1 MKRFLFT
8 IIALSSTIFSFAQQ
22 KPQYTQYL
30 ANQYI
35 INPAIAGIENYT
47 DIKLSH
53 RLQWQGLTDAPVTSY
68 FTIHGPIGKQD
79 EKTTATSF
87 GNPGQNPRGVAYWE
101 SYEASKPH
109 HGWGVQVIN
118 DKIGPLS
125 NLAAYATYA
134 FHTGISPRTNLSA
147 GISGGV
153 SKVSLNADKL
163 QFATQVD
170 PAVMANGNLNK
181 MNLDVNAGLYL
192 YSADYFIGVSAL
204 QIVPQKIV
212 WRDNVVKQ
220 EDGKIVPHF
229 FATAGYRF
237 SAGDD
242 WNITPSVLI
251 KYVSPVPPQIDLNS
265 KFQYLDKFWFGV
277 GYRHKDGFNGMAG
290 LLISNRLN
298 VSYSY
303 DYTISKLNNYT
314 RGSHELILGFLI
326 GNKGESCP
334 TNVW

>member
-1 MKRFLFT
+1 MKRVLLGVFAGCVSV
-8 IIALSSTIFSFAQQ
+8 ISFAQQ

-35 INPAIAGIENYT
+35 INPAIAGIENYA
-47 DIKLSH
+47 DVKLSH

-101 SYEASKPH
+101 SYEASAPH
-109 HGWGVQVIN
+109 HGWGVQVVN
-118 DKIGPLS
+118 DRIGPLN

-153 SKVSLNADKL
+153 SKISLNADKL

-170 PAVMANGNLNK
+170 PAVMASGNLNK

-192 YSADYFIGVSAL
+192 YSADYFVGLSAL

-212 WRDNVVKQ
+212 WRDNLVKK
-220 EDGKIVPHF
+220 EEGKIAPHF

-242 WNITPSVLI
+242 WNITPSLLV
-251 KYVSPVPPQIDLNS
+251 KYINPVPPQVDVNA
-265 KFQYLDKFWFGV
+265 KFQYLDKFWFGL

-298 VSYSY
+298 VSYAY

-314 RGSHELILGFLI
+314 RGSHELMLGFLI
-326 GNKGESCP
+326 GNKGASCP